1 MSNFKFDNHG
11 QLPAGLQEVT
21 NTTRQPERVYTQE
34 EIQQAWDGLK
44 NAMAP
49 ILKNLVK
56 VWDELRQQGQLM
68 DTIAQ
73 LHAIDQ
79 GTRYWHDYI
88 GQPRRNPTMRPL
100 LQNGKKP
107 R

>member
-1 MSNFKFDNHG
+1 MSHFNNHG
-11 QLPAGLQEVT
+11 ELPTGLQEVT
-21 NTTRQPERVYTQE
+21 NTSSQPERVYTQE

-44 NAMAP
+44 NAIAP

-79 GTRYWHDYI
+79 GTRYWHDFA

-100 LQNGKKP
+100 LHNGKKP

>member
-1 MSNFKFDNHG
+1 
-11 QLPAGLQEVT
+11 
-21 NTTRQPERVYTQE
+21 
-34 EIQQAWDGLK
+34 
-44 NAMAP
+44 MAP

-79 GTRYWHDYI
+79 GTRYWYDHQ

>member
-1 MSNFKFDNHG
+1 MSHFNNHG
-11 QLPAGLQEVT
+11 ELPAGLQEVT
-21 NTTRQPERVYTQE
+21 NTSSQPERVYTQE

-56 VWDELRQQGQLM
+56 VWDELRQQGPLM
-68 DTIAQ
+68 NLIAQ
-73 LHAIDQ
+73 EQAISNGD
-79 GTRYWHDYI
+79 RYWYDTN

>member
-11 QLPAGLQEVT
+11 ELPTGLHEIT
-21 NTTRQPERVYTQE
+21 NTSSQPERVYTQE

-49 ILKNLVK
+49 VVRDLAKL
-56 VWDELRQQGQLM
+56 WDKLRQQVPLM
-68 DTIAQ
+68 NLIAQ
-73 LHAIDQ
+73 EQAISNGD
-79 GTRYWHDYI
+79 RYWHDHQ

-100 LQNGKKP
+100 LHNGKAP

>member
-1 MSNFKFDNHG
+1 MSNFNNG
-11 QLPAGLQEVT
+11 GELPAGPQEIT
-21 NTTRQPERVYTQE
+21 NTTGKPERIYTRK

-49 ILKNLVK
+49 ILKDLAK
-56 VWDELRQQGQLM
+56 AWEKLRQQGQLM

-73 LHAIDQ
+73 LRAIDQ
-79 GTRYWHDYI
+79 GNRYWHDHH
-88 GQPRRNPTMRPL
+88 GQPRRNPTKRPL
-100 LQNGKKP
+100 LHNGGKP